1 MGRQHTTRTRTTPLA
16 FPPNYRQERSNRERA
31 KQRKALEK
39 QSKRDERSA
48 QRRDAADVTPPAPP
62 VDGGPDEKDN

>member
-1 MGRQHTTRTRTTPLA
+1 MA

-48 QRRDAADVTPPAPP
+48 QRKDAAEVPSPAQDRDSPPA
-62 VDGGPDEKDN
+62 KDN